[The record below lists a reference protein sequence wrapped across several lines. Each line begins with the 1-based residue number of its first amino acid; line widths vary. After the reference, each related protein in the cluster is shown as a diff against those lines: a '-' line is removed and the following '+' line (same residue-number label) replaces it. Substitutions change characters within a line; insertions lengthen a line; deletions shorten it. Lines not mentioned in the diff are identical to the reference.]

1 MSIDFI
7 RSFTGPHILQQ
18 ARDIFARKKNPTEFD
33 AHLLFRPGLDSF
45 WLTNTLS
52 HKTHAEQQ
60 QRSRHLLLLPGLLLI
75 HHLFAVVVVVVGF
88 WFLV

>member
-1 MSIDFI
+1 MNLMMNTFTYTHLTMSIDFI

-45 WLTNTLS
+45 
-52 HKTHAEQQ
+52 
-60 QRSRHLLLLPGLLLI
+60 
-75 HHLFAVVVVVVGF
+75 
-88 WFLV
+88 